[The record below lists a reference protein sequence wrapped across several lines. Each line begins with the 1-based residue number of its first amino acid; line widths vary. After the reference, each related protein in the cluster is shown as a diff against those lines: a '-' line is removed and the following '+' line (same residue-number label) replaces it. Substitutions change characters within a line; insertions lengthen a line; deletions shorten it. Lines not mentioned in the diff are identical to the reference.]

1 MKSTPKNRILYKQ
14 HENLKLECYIDVD
27 YVGALTERR
36 LTSGYYT
43 LLGGNLVTWRSK
55 KQNVVSRSSAEAKF
69 ISIAFGISELLWMKN
84 VLGDLRIK
92 WDKPMRLYCNN
103 KSVIGITHNP
113 MQYYRTKHMEEVD
126 RHFIKEKLDSRL
138 ICTPHVPT
146 GGQLANILV
155 KGVQNPLFGSILD
168 KLEIKD
174 LLYPA

>member
-69 ISIAFGISELLWMKN
+69 ISISFGISELLWMKN

-92 WDKPMRLYCNN
+92 
-103 KSVIGITHNP
+103 
-113 MQYYRTKHMEEVD
+113 
-126 RHFIKEKLDSRL
+126 
-138 ICTPHVPT
+138 
-146 GGQLANILV
+146 
-155 KGVQNPLFGSILD
+155 
-168 KLEIKD
+168 
-174 LLYPA
+174 